1 MEGTPHLST
10 HRRIARTILAS
21 VGLLGAAASIAG
33 LTTYA
38 TFTDSTTASQS
49 ISTGVVNIDLGT
61 ANTAD
66 NRLTVAATGVHP
78 GDTMQRAVKLS
89 NTSTATMGSI
99 TLTTSATTSTAL
111 DTDATNGLQMAID
124 RCSVAWTESGTSPAY
139 TYTCGGS
146 TSTVLATRAIIGSDL
161 ALSNVGLTSGSV
173 DYLRVTVTL
182 PSTAG
187 NSFQGLSSTVQYSF
201 TGTQRSALAA

>member
-1 MEGTPHLST
+1 MST
-10 HRRIARTILAS
+10 HRRIARNILAS

-38 TFTDSTTASQS
+38 TFTDSTTADQS

-124 RCSVAWTESGTSPAY
+124 RCSVAWTESGTSPAF
-139 TYTCGGS
+139 TYSCSGS
-146 TSTVLATRAIIGSDL
+146 TSTVLATRAIIGSNL
-161 ALSNVGLTSGSV
+161 SLSNVGLAPGSA

-201 TGTQRSALAA
+201 TGTQRSAQAA